1 MVNTKLTG
9 LLCLICSFSLLLTGC
24 ETDLD
29 LEFNAIP
36 KLTIISN
43 LNPDNPEGQRVY
55 VYATQSPSDSSKFY
69 TPEDLLVNVT
79 EVESQT
85 TFLLDTATYLD
96 KITFKFPEGFI
107 KAGFTYSITAFA
119 PGFDIV
125 QATTAIPHP
134 STISNLEIQDVSIE
148 QSNAHEFKKII
159 HYKLS
164 FDIDHFESNY
174 YHLVFYNEYYGIEN
188 LFIVDP
194 EPTEH
199 QHFIQHY
206 EYGVLIDGQDLKENE
221 PLVFDFQDWEV
232 NNNK

>member
-9 LLCLICSFSLLLTGC
+9 FFSLICGFLLLTGC

-43 LNPDNPEGQRVY
+43 LNPDNPEGQQVY

-69 TPEDLLVNVT
+69 TPEDLVVNVT

-85 TFLLDTATYLD
+85 TFLLDTSTD
-96 KITFKFPEGFI
+96 RTTFQFPDGFI

-125 QATTAIPHP
+125 QATT
-134 STISNLEIQDVSIE
+134 
-148 QSNAHEFKKII
+148 
-159 HYKLS
+159 
-164 FDIDHFESNY
+164 
-174 YHLVFYNEYYGIEN
+174 
-188 LFIVDP
+188 
-194 EPTEH
+194 
-199 QHFIQHY
+199 
-206 EYGVLIDGQDLKENE
+206 
-221 PLVFDFQDWEV
+221 
-232 NNNK
+232 